1 MQRPPGNQPLTSR
14 LTLIGIFLL
23 GYLLFLTTFRDADAA
38 IGAPTL
44 KWSRCWP
51 GSWCETGWYASPA
64 VADID
69 GDGQK
74 EVLWGGY
81 TLMAVS
87 GATGAVKWHAS
98 SPGGSRLWPGIVVAD
113 LDNDGSLE
121 IVTGDGSGYISVYT
135 GTGANYPGWPIQ
147 PTGASNEIRSLAVAD
162 IDGDGDKEIIVCS
175 TRSDNQWFVYE
186 HTGVLRSGWP
196 KMTDSDT
203 NGYAAGCYNENVG
216 IADVDGDGRGEI
228 IGPSDVHYIAAFND
242 DGSPV
247 RANAIYGTVGG
258 QNKPWA
264 RVGVH
269 VDHAVDLRGYAN
281 CGTEHRPNFANSA
294 PSIAD
299 VNGDGALEVIV
310 VGNVYNCGTD
320 PYTDL
325 YEMPFIFKADR
336 TRWSGNG
343 FDWTAIPVPAANTA
357 PLTENYDIIENN
369 VPNPVVVDL
378 DGDGFKEILY
388 PSYDGR
394 LHAYWL
400 DKTEKY
406 NWPFEVYTGGAYRF
420 ASEPVIADLDGDGKA
435 EVIFTTWTQKGSN
448 SVGDLKIVNWQ
459 GTQLFSVPLPPTGN
473 NWGGALP
480 APTLADIDGDG
491 SLEILVGSTHTGLLA
506 YDISGATNAK
516 ILWGTGRGS
525 YQRTGHA
532 SSSNSL
538 SPGAIN
544 SDLDGNGTDDLA
556 GLTAA
561 GGIYYS
567 TNLST
572 WTNITGVLAQ
582 LVVGDFNGD
591 GRADLAGLTSAGGI
605 YYSTNLATWNYIP
618 GQLNKLVVGDLNG
631 DGRADLAGLTSTG
644 GIYYSTNLS
653 TWTNI
658 TGVLAQLVVGDF
670 NGDGRADLAGL
681 TSAGGIYYSTNLTT
695 WNYIPGQLNKLV
707 AGDLNGDGHA
717 DLAGLTS
724 AGGIYYSTNL
734 STWTNITGVLAQ
746 LVVGDFNGDG
756 RADLAGLTSTG
767 GIYYST
773 NLATWNY
780 IPGQLNKLI
789 AGNFNGDAYADLA
802 GLTSTGKIFYTT
814 SLSTWINVPG
824 TLSALAEH

>member
-1 MQRPPGNQPLTSR
+1 MHRPSGNHPLASQPIY
-14 LTLIGIFLL
+14 IGI
-23 GYLLFLTTFRDADAA
+23 LFLGCLCCFAASHDANAA

-81 TLMAVS
+81 TLMAVN
-87 GATGAVKWHAS
+87 GATGAVEWHAS

-113 LDNDGSLE
+113 LDNNGSLE

-135 GTGANYPGWPIQ
+135 GNGANYLGWPVQ
-147 PTGASNEIRSLAVAD
+147 PTGTSNEIRSLAVAD
-162 IDGDGDKEIIVCS
+162 LDGDSDLEIVVCS

-186 HTGVLRSGWP
+186 HTGALRPGWP
-196 KMTDSDT
+196 KMLDSDT

-216 IADVDGDGRGEI
+216 VADIDGDGRGEI
-228 IGPSDVHYIAAFND
+228 IGPNDTHYTAAFND

-299 VNGDGALEVIV
+299 VNGDGVLEIVV

-325 YEMPFIFKADR
+325 YDMPFIFKADR

-343 FDWTAIPVPAANTA
+343 FDWTVIPAPDANAA
-357 PLTENYDIIENN
+357 PLTEDYSIIENN
-369 VPNPVVVDL
+369 VPNPVIADL
-378 DGDGFKEILY
+378 DGNGFKEILY

-406 NWPFEVYTGGAYRF
+406 NWPFEVYTGGPYRF
-420 ASEPVIADLDGDGKA
+420 ASEPLVADLDGDGKA
-435 EVIFTTWTQKGSN
+435 EVIFTTWTQKGSGL
-448 SVGDLKIVNWQ
+448 VGDLKIVNWQ
-459 GTQLFSVPLPPTGN
+459 GTQLFSVPLPPTGDD
-473 NWGGALP
+473 WGGALP
-480 APTLADIDGDG
+480 APTLANIDGD
-491 SLEILVGSTHTGLLA
+491 SDLELLIGSTHTGLLA
-506 YDISGATNAK
+506 YDIPGTAGAK

-525 YQRTGHA
+525 YQRTGRAPA
-532 SSSNSL
+532 SSPL
-538 SPGAIN
+538 SPRAIN

-556 GLTAA
+556 GLTGA
-561 GGIYYS
+561 GQIFYS
-567 TNLST
+567 TNLAT
-572 WTNITGVLAQ
+572 WTHIPGILAQ
-582 LVVGDFNGD
+582 LVTGDLNGD
-591 GRADLAGLTSAGGI
+591 GKADLAGLTSAGGI
-605 YYSTNLATWNYIP
+605 YYSINLSTWNYIP
-618 GQLNKLVVGDLNG
+618 GLLNQLVAGDFNGDGKADLAGLAGNGQIFYSTNLATWTNIPGVLAQLVAGDLNG
-631 DGRADLAGLTSTG
+631 DGKADLAGLTGAGQIFYT
-644 GIYYSTNLS
+644 TNRA
-653 TWTNI
+653 TWANI
-658 TGVLAQLVVGDF
+658 PGNLAQLVAGDF

-681 TSAGGIYYSTNLTT
+681 AGNGQIFYSTNLAT
-695 WNYIPGQLNKLV
+695 WTNIPGQLSKLV
-707 AGDLNGDGHA
+707 AGN
-717 DLAGLTS
+717 
-724 AGGIYYSTNL
+724 
-734 STWTNITGVLAQ
+734 
-746 LVVGDFNGDG
+746 FNGD
-756 RADLAGLTSTG
+756 AYTDLAGLTSTG
-767 GIYYST
+767 LIYYT
-773 NLATWNY
+773 
-780 IPGQLNKLI
+780 
-789 AGNFNGDAYADLA
+789 
-802 GLTSTGKIFYTT
+802 TG
-814 SLSTWINVPG
+814 LSTWINIPG
-824 TLSALAEH
+824 TLSALATH